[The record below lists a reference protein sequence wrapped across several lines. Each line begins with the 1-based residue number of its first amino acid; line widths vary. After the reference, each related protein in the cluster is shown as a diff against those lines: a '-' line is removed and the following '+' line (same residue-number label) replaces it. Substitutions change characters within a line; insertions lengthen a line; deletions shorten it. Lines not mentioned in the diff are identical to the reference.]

1 MLSTDTVSLSPN
13 PLVQA
18 LGKPAQEFTK
28 ADIIGYIED
37 NRISMLNL
45 RYVGGDGR
53 LKTLNFAIQSKA
65 HLDRVLTL
73 GERVDGSSLFTFVEA
88 TSSDLYVVPRLAT
101 AFLNPFSA
109 IPTVEFLCGF
119 YDVSG
124 APLASAPQE
133 ILRKAQR
140 ALEAQTG
147 CTLEALGELEYYL
160 FSPEDPLFRV
170 EPQRGY
176 HESGPFSKW
185 EDVRTET
192 LLHLVS
198 MGCAVKYAHSEVGN
212 FVSDGRQM
220 IQQEIEFLPVDVC
233 AAADQMVLA
242 KWVLREVAH
251 SYGIEVSFSP
261 KIAVGQAGSGMH
273 FHTRLV
279 KDGVNQFST
288 GSGLTEAA
296 LKVIGGYLSHAAS
309 LTAFGNTVPTS
320 FLRLVPHQE
329 APTAICWGD
338 RNRSVLVRVPLGW
351 QNIDDSMFRDAN
363 PNEPPIA
370 GLPNDSQTIELR
382 SPDGSA
388 AIHLLLAGI
397 VVAARIG
404 LTRPGMADYA
414 SKRKVDGDA
423 SQTPGLD
430 QLPSSCFEAA
440 GRLLTQREDYEEG
453 GVFPA
458 GLIDSWAARLVE
470 LGDMHLRDDLAD
482 SRVSVSKNSLNVTST
497 SARTPEHCSNDQS
510 PGGGAK
516 RSLDSGVG
524 GISVGSSRDESASG
538 AGGAGVSA
546 DSADP
551 GVGDA

>member
-1 MLSTDTVSLSPN
+1 MLSNDNLSLNPN

-18 LGKPAQEFTK
+18 LGKQAKEFTK

-37 NRISMLNL
+37 NNIPMLNL

-65 HLDRVLTL
+65 HLDRLLTL
-73 GERVDGSSLFTFVEA
+73 GERVDGSSLFTFVDA
-88 TSSDLYVVPRLAT
+88 TSSDLYVVPRLST
-101 AFLNPFSA
+101 AFLNPFA
-109 IPTVEFLCGF
+109 PIPTLDILCGF
-119 YDVSG
+119 YDVDG

-140 ALEAQTG
+140 ALTEDTG
-147 CTLEALGELEYYL
+147 CELQALGELEYYL
-160 FSPEDPLFRV
+160 FSAQEELFPV

-192 LLHLVS
+192 LLHLVR
-198 MGCAVKYAHSEVGN
+198 MGCSVKYAHSEVGN
-212 FVSDGRQM
+212 FVADGRQM
-220 IQQEIEFLPVDVC
+220 IQQEIEFLPVDAC
-233 AAADQMVLA
+233 DAADQMVLA

-251 SYGIEVSFSP
+251 SYGLEVSFSP

-279 KDGVNQFST
+279 RDGVNQFST
-288 GSGLTEAA
+288 GSGLTEEA

-309 LTAFGNTVPTS
+309 LTAFGNTAPTS

-363 PNEPPIA
+363 PSEGPL
-370 GLPNDSQTIELR
+370 GDLPNDSQTVELR

-388 AIHLLLAGI
+388 AVHLLLAGI
-397 VVAARIG
+397 TVAARLG
-404 LTRPGMADYA
+404 LTVPGMADYA
-414 SKRKVDGDA
+414 RVRKVDGDA

-430 QLPSSCFEAA
+430 QLPASCFEAA
-440 GRLLTQREDYEEG
+440 GRLLAQRGDYEAR

-458 GLIDSWAARLVE
+458 GLIDSWASRLIA
-470 LGDMHLRDDLAD
+470 LGDEHLREDLAD
-482 SRVSVSKNSLNVTST
+482 SRLSVEELVE
-497 SARTPEHCSNDQS
+497 RYFHI
-510 PGGGAK
+510 G
-516 RSLDSGVG
+516 
-524 GISVGSSRDESASG
+524 
-538 AGGAGVSA
+538 
-546 DSADP
+546 
-551 GVGDA
+551 

>member
-1 MLSTDTVSLSPN
+1 MLKEEFKMLSTDTVSLSPN

-18 LGKPAQEFTK
+18 LRKPPKEFTK

-37 NRISMLNL
+37 NRIPMLNL

-88 TSSDLYVVPRLAT
+88 TSSDLYVVPRLST
-101 AFLNPFSA
+101 AFLSPFST
-109 IPTVEFLCGF
+109 IPTLEFLCAF
-119 YDVSG
+119 YDVDG

-140 ALEAQTG
+140 ALQEDTG

-160 FSPEDPLFRV
+160 FSPEEPLFRV
-170 EPQRGY
+170 EEQRGY

-192 LLHLVS
+192 LLHLVT

-212 FVSDGRQM
+212 FVAEGRQM
-220 IQQEIEFLPVDVC
+220 IQQEIEFLPVDVMD
-233 AAADQMVLA
+233 AADQMVLA

-288 GSGLTEAA
+288 GEGLTEDA

-329 APTAICWGD
+329 APTSICWGD

-351 QNIDDSMFRDAN
+351 QHIDDSMFRDAN
-363 PNEPPIA
+363 PNESPIT
-370 GLPNDSQTIELR
+370 GLPNDSQTVELR

-397 VVAARIG
+397 TVAARLG
-404 LTRPGMADYA
+404 LIQPGMADYA
-414 SKRKVDGDA
+414 RERKVDGDA

-440 GRLLTQREDYEEG
+440 GRLLAQREDYEAR

-458 GLIDSWAARLVE
+458 GLIDSWASRLVE

-482 SRVSVSKNSLNVTST
+482 SRVSVEELVD
-497 SARTPEHCSNDQS
+497 RYFH
-510 PGGGAK
+510 
-516 RSLDSGVG
+516 VG
-524 GISVGSSRDESASG
+524 
-538 AGGAGVSA
+538 
-546 DSADP
+546 
-551 GVGDA
+551 

>member
-1 MLSTDTVSLSPN
+1 
-13 PLVQA
+13 
-18 LGKPAQEFTK
+18 
-28 ADIIGYIED
+28 
-37 NRISMLNL
+37 
-45 RYVGGDGR
+45 
-53 LKTLNFAIQSKA
+53 
-65 HLDRVLTL
+65 
-73 GERVDGSSLFTFVEA
+73 
-88 TSSDLYVVPRLAT
+88 
-101 AFLNPFSA
+101 
-109 IPTVEFLCGF
+109 
-119 YDVSG
+119 
-124 APLASAPQE
+124 
-133 ILRKAQR
+133 
-140 ALEAQTG
+140 
-147 CTLEALGELEYYL
+147 
-160 FSPEDPLFRV
+160 
-170 EPQRGY
+170 
-176 HESGPFSKW
+176 
-185 EDVRTET
+185 
-192 LLHLVS
+192 

-220 IQQEIEFLPVDVC
+220 IQQEIEFLPVDAC

-482 SRVSVSKNSLNVTST
+482 SRVSVEELVE
-497 SARTPEHCSNDQS
+497 RYFH
-510 PGGGAK
+510 
-516 RSLDSGVG
+516 VG
-524 GISVGSSRDESASG
+524 
-538 AGGAGVSA
+538 
-546 DSADP
+546 
-551 GVGDA
+551 

>member
-1 MLSTDTVSLSPN
+1 MWNVFVRQSAELLKGCDYLPTVRFVEWVYNGCADVNPVILKEECFMLSTDTVSLSPN
-13 PLVQA
+13 PLVGA
-18 LGKPAQEFTK
+18 LGKPAKEFTK

-37 NRISMLNL
+37 NGIRMLNL

-73 GERVDGSSLFTFVEA
+73 GERVDGSSLFAFVEA

-101 AFLNPFSA
+101 SFLNPFSH
-109 IPTVEFLCGF
+109 IPTLDILCGF
-119 YDVSG
+119 YDVDG
-124 APLASAPQE
+124 KPLASAPQE

-140 ALEAQTG
+140 ALKEETG
-147 CTLEALGELEYYL
+147 CELQALGELEYYL
-160 FSPEDPLFRV
+160 FSDEEDLFPV

-185 EDVRTET
+185 ESVRTET

-198 MGCAVKYAHSEVGN
+198 MGCSVKYAHSEVGN

-220 IQQEIEFLPVDVC
+220 VQQEIEFLPVD
-233 AAADQMVLA
+233 ALDAADQMVLA

-251 SYGIEVSFSP
+251 SYGIHVSFSP

-288 GSGLTEAA
+288 GSGLTETA

-338 RNRSVLVRVPLGW
+338 RNRSVLARVPLELG
-351 QNIDDSMFRDAN
+351 RR
-363 PNEPPIA
+363 PPGQRRPSRA
-370 GLPNDSQTIELR
+370 MRRARPSR
-382 SPDGSA
+382 
-388 AIHLLLAGI
+388 GI
-397 VVAARIG
+397 QVEQP
-404 LTRPGMADYA
+404 TFH
-414 SKRKVDGDA
+414 GD
-423 SQTPGLD
+423 QRTPGHNRLGHRGEREDFIDLPRLD
-430 QLPSSCFEAA
+430 QRAHAPIHGQLRGDHRHGE
-440 GRLLTQREDYEEG
+440 
-453 GVFPA
+453 
-458 GLIDSWAARLVE
+458 VE
-470 LGDMHLRDDLAD
+470 LGERGQRRERGPACDRRRRSGQHGDPRHDRFSSGTGA
-482 SRVSVSKNSLNVTST
+482 
-497 SARTPEHCSNDQS
+497 AREAP
-510 PGGGAK
+510 P
-516 RSLDSGVG
+516 
-524 GISVGSSRDESASG
+524 
-538 AGGAGVSA
+538 
-546 DSADP
+546 
-551 GVGDA
+551 